1 MKKHPITFAL
11 MLTASTLFAHSAFAC
26 EVPEVKGY
34 DGVDC
39 LYEGYA
45 RIMEKGKWNYINRQ
59 GQKLSDVNFDYAWE
73 FHEGMAA
80 VEVKNKWGFIDSS
93 GDLIIPLQYDYV
105 WDFRD
110 GKALVQT
117 SSHLFYIDKWGKMVE
132 ESTKTR

>member
-1 MKKHPITFAL
+1 MKKHLTKITLAL
-11 MLTASTLFAHSAFAC
+11 IASTFFAHSAIAC
-26 EVPEVKGY
+26 ETPDVKGF

-45 RIMEKGKWNYINRQ
+45 RIMEKGKWNYIDKNGR
-59 GQKLSDVNFDYAWE
+59 KLSDINFDYAWE

-110 GKALVQT
+110 GKALVQ
-117 SSHLFYIDKWGKMVE
+117 SNSHLFYIDRWGKLVR
-132 ESTKTR
+132 ESNKNQ